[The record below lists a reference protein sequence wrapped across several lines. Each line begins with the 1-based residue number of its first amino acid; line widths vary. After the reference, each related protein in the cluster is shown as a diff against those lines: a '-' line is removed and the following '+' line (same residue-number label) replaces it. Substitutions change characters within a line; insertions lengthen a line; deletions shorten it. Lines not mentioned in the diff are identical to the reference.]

1 MEWCPQHVLNEPIYR
16 LQMVIILNP
25 RVDVVTHQDLCH
37 DRGGSILLLET
48 SLEAIDFMGLFPSSF
63 RNQYLLLVVDYVFKW
78 VEAFEAVLAKY
89 SVRHR
94 MRTTYHPLANGQAEV
109 CSRKIKEILE
119 KTVNLSRTD
128 WAARLD
134 DALWAYRTAYKTQL
148 EREWTNFCLP
158 PEEPTVIPIVQKF
171 YLTLK
176 EREATMP
183 FYEMRTF
190 VKVRGVN
197 ILVIG
202 RSIYQFSDAPYY
214 YCDYLYKTSL
224 KEFKNVDMEEI
235 FRFLTKGK
243 EVWTYQP
250 RTTIP
255 KMFNQAL
262 MTPKA
267 KIWMKFVYLRIWPTY
282 DLVDISPI

>member
-1 MEWCPQHVLNEPIYR
+1 M
-16 LQMVIILNP
+16 
-25 RVDVVTHQDLCH
+25 
-37 DRGGSILLLET
+37 
-48 SLEAIDFMGLFPSSF
+48 
-63 RNQYLLLVVDYVFKW
+63 RNCK
-78 VEAFEAVLAKY
+78 
-89 SVRHR
+89 SVW
-94 MRTTYHPLANGQAEV
+94 
-109 CSRKIKEILE
+109 EIA
-119 KTVNLSRTD
+119 T
-128 WAARLD
+128 
-134 DALWAYRTAYKTQL
+134 

-158 PEEPTVIPIVQKF
+158 PEEPTVIPVVQRF

-202 RSIYQFSDAPYY
+202 RSIYQFYDAPYY

-235 FRFLTKGK
+235 FRFLTEGK

-250 RTTIP
+250 GTTIP

-267 KIWMKFVYLRIWPTY
+267 KLWMKFVCPRIWPTY
-282 DLVDISPI
+282 DLVDISLIQAILVSKKGTFFLHPITESCKRAGVPIEQLDKEMNPSKKLLGDDVYKKYIIPQRKQKEQRRKRGF